1 MKKIAALLMMV
12 ALIAPKAFAA
22 DGAIEFTN
30 FDVATSLYAPIFNT
44 DGTTKL
50 SGTGFSAQLYYDSGS
65 GFVAVGPVVN
75 FATASL
81 AGTFSSYPSVTIPG
95 VAIGSTTTLQVRA
108 WDNAGGS
115 ISSWETAT
123 IRGQSASFTS
133 QPLGDPS
140 NASTLPVLTGLNSFS
155 LVPEPTT
162 IALGVLGG
170 LVLLMRRRK

>member
-1 MKKIAALLMMV
+1 MMV

-22 DGAIEFTN
+22 DGAIQFSN
-30 FDVATSLYAPIFNT
+30 LDINSGLSAPIFNT

-75 FATASL
+75 FNT
-81 AGTFSSYPSVTIPG
+81 GTFAGYFSSTPSVTIPG
-95 VAIGSTTTLQVRA
+95 VAIGATTTLQVRA
-108 WDNAGGS
+108 WNNAGGT
-115 ISSWETAT
+115 ISSWETAS

-133 QPLGDPS
+133 PALGDPT
-140 NASTLPVLTGLNSFS
+140 NASSIPPLTGLTSFS

-170 LVLLMRRRK
+170 LVLLVRRRK